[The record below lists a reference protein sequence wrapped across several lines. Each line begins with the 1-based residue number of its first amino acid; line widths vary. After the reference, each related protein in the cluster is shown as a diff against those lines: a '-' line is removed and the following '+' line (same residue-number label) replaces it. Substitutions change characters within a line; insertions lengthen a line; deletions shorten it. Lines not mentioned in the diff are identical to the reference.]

1 MLLPETYASFVLR
14 SFLLVCRTFY
24 HNPRTPR
31 KGVNDMNMVYE
42 ILIITLFF
50 AILALIP
57 LVPLLVM
64 KRRENIRA
72 SDVRL
77 VMTEHVDTVIA
88 KTHCRPCQTV
98 CSPDGN
104 GVDMHGSPFG
114 MEVLRSRE
122 DIDRICRHDSEWIN
136 ALIKVELGSAARDL
150 VADVYET
157 ADGHWNLAHI
167 HNADFR
173 GPDLRIRIAKGE
185 SLVKVGAGEFRFVIS
200 PVPSDLH
207 DSPESAPSSG
217 KSADHRQEP
226 NNQR

>member
-1 MLLPETYASFVLR
+1 MT
-14 SFLLVCRTFY
+14 
-24 HNPRTPR
+24 
-31 KGVNDMNMVYE
+31 MNYQCLNITV
-42 ILIITLFF
+42 IL
-50 AILALIP
+50 AILALTP
-57 LVPLLVM
+57 FVVLLVM

-77 VMTEHVDTVIA
+77 VVTEHVDAVIC

-98 CSPDGN
+98 CRPYGN
-104 GVDMHGSPFG
+104 GVYMHGSPFG

-122 DIDRICRHDSEWIN
+122 YIDRLCRHDSEWIN

-157 ADGHWNLAHI
+157 ADGYWNLAHI

-185 SLVKVGAGEFRFVIS
+185 TLVKVGSGEFRFVIS

-207 DSPESAPSSG
+207 DRPESAPPGG

-226 NNQR
+226 DNQR